1 MTSDDL
7 PHQVPPALWSWARLE
22 TVESAE
28 GGLPPSVRSQ
38 LKEIDSAM
46 LELETAVATLKPLS
60 NAQTDS
66 MQVDTA
72 PDTARTDSMQVDEA
86 PDTAPVQQLV
96 KTEADAELCE
106 PCEPPQDGVGAV
118 VSAQMDSRRYMFR
131 IDDITHEQVGSIE
144 HTTAC

>member
-46 LELETAVATLKPLS
+46 LELESAVATLKPLS
-60 NAQTDS
+60 TAQTDS

-72 PDTARTDSMQVDEA
+72 PDTARTDSMQVDE
-86 PDTAPVQQLV
+86 APVQQLV

>member
-46 LELETAVATLKPLS
+46 LELESAVATLKPLS
-60 NAQTDS
+60 TAQADS

-72 PDTARTDSMQVDEA
+72 PDTARTDSMQVDE
-86 PDTAPVQQLV
+86 APVQQLV

-118 VSAQMDSRRYMFR
+118 VSAMMDSRRYMFR

>member
-46 LELETAVATLKPLS
+46 LELESAVATLKPLS
-60 NAQTDS
+60 TAQTDS

-86 PDTAPVQQLV
+86 PVQQLV
-96 KTEADAELCE
+96 KTDADAELCE

>member
-86 PDTAPVQQLV
+86 PVQQLV
-96 KTEADAELCE
+96 KTDADAELCE
-106 PCEPPQDGVGAV
+106 ACEPPQDGVGAV
-118 VSAQMDSRRYMFR
+118 VSALMDSRRYMFR

>member
-7 PHQVPPALWSWARLE
+7 PHQVPPALWSLARLE

-46 LELETAVATLKPLS
+46 LELESAVATLKPLS
-60 NAQTDS
+60 TAQTDS

-86 PDTAPVQQLV
+86 PVQQLV
-96 KTEADAELCE
+96 KTDADAELCE

-118 VSAQMDSRRYMFR
+118 VSALMDSRRYMFR

>member
-46 LELETAVATLKPLS
+46 LELESAVATLKPLS
-60 NAQTDS
+60 TAQTDS

-86 PDTAPVQQLV
+86 PVQQLV

-106 PCEPPQDGVGAV
+106 PCEPPQDGMGAV

>member
-46 LELETAVATLKPLS
+46 LELESAVATLKPLS
-60 NAQTDS
+60 TAQADS

-86 PDTAPVQQLV
+86 PVQQLV
-96 KTEADAELCE
+96 KTDADAELCE
-106 PCEPPQDGVGAV
+106 PCEPPQDEVGAV
-118 VSAQMDSRRYMFR
+118 VSALMDSRRYMFR

>member
-1 MTSDDL
+1 
-7 PHQVPPALWSWARLE
+7 
-22 TVESAE
+22 
-28 GGLPPSVRSQ
+28 
-38 LKEIDSAM
+38 M
-46 LELETAVATLKPLS
+46 LELESAVATLKPLS
-60 NAQTDS
+60 TAQADS

-72 PDTARTDSMQVDEA
+72 PDTARTDSMQVDE
-86 PDTAPVQQLV
+86 APVQQLV

-118 VSAQMDSRRYMFR
+118 VSAMMDSRRYMFR

>member
-46 LELETAVATLKPLS
+46 LELESAVATLKPLS
-60 NAQTDS
+60 TAQADS

-72 PDTARTDSMQVDEA
+72 PDTARTDSMQVDE
-86 PDTAPVQQLV
+86 APVQQLV

>member
-60 NAQTDS
+60 TAQTDS

-86 PDTAPVQQLV
+86 PVQQLV
-96 KTEADAELCE
+96 KTEADAEMCE

>member
-46 LELETAVATLKPLS
+46 LELESAVATLKPLS
-60 NAQTDS
+60 TAQADS

-72 PDTARTDSMQVDEA
+72 PDTARTDSMQVDE
-86 PDTAPVQQLV
+86 APVQQLV

-118 VSAQMDSRRYMFR
+118 VSALMDSRRYMFR

>member
-28 GGLPPSVRSQ
+28 GGLPPSVLSQ

-46 LELETAVATLKPLS
+46 LELESAVATLKPLS

-72 PDTARTDSMQVDEA
+72 PDTARTDSMQVDE
-86 PDTAPVQQLV
+86 APVQQLV

>member
-46 LELETAVATLKPLS
+46 LELESAVATLKPLS
-60 NAQTDS
+60 TAQADS

-86 PDTAPVQQLV
+86 PVQQLV
-96 KTEADAELCE
+96 KTDADAELCE

-118 VSAQMDSRRYMFR
+118 VSALMDSRRYMFR